1 MRTYGQKP
9 AVKGTKRYL
18 VLSLP
23 SFLPG
28 GLKKYFW
35 VILVVLGSNYL
46 SHKLWNDGPGLQ
58 ANVMVN
64 HTEELYLT
72 DKASTYIPNTHNFT
86 DKVKEIAQMLD
97 VPPEWLMTVMYAES
111 KFDAGV
117 ANFKGSGAVG
127 LIQFMPTTAQDMN
140 ISVERLQRMTPVQ
153 QLEYVFLYLQRARER
168 YGEYDSLTDLYLAIL
183 YPKAR
188 KQDYCY
194 TLYAK
199 PTRAY
204 NQNSG
209 LDEDKDGRVNISDI
223 DRHMKRLYPEA
234 YMIEKYPQ
242 NGEGEG

>member
-1 MRTYGQKP
+1 MRTYGHKP
-9 AVKGTKRYL
+9 AVKGQKRYL

-23 SFLPG
+23 SFFPG
-28 GLKKYFW
+28 ALKKYLW
-35 VILVVLGSNYL
+35 VILLVLGSNYL
-46 SHKLWNDGPGLQ
+46 SHRLWNDGESLENKLIGGE
-58 ANVMVN
+58 AK
-64 HTEELYLT
+64 ELYLA
-72 DKASTYIPNTHNFT
+72 DKASMYIPNTYDFIG
-86 DKVKEIAQMLD
+86 KVKEIAQMLD
-97 VPPEWLMTVMYAES
+97 IPAEWLMTVMYAES

-127 LIQFMPTTAQDMN
+127 LIQFMPATARDMN
-140 ISVERLQRMTPVQ
+140 ISIDRLQRMTPIQ

-204 NQNSG
+204 TQNSG

-223 DRHMKRLYPEA
+223 DRHMKRLYPDA
-234 YMIEKYPQ
+234 YMIEKNPQ
-242 NGEGEG
+242 IGEGEG